1 MVCRA
6 WRGERA
12 QGRDLILHMGTA
24 QYKIWQPKIWIVLAA
39 IAGASGVALGA
50 YISHGLG
57 FITPDD
63 AREAA
68 RASLQSAVLYQLLH
82 ALALLGVGI
91 WAQVS
96 GGGRVLA
103 AAGTLLTLGIVL
115 FCGLIYARHLAGF
128 DGLRA
133 FVPWGGGCFILGWIC
148 VGISAFCGAKPENDS
163 KAP

>member
-1 MVCRA
+1 MVRRT

-12 QGRDLILHMGTA
+12 QSRDLILRMETA
-24 QYKIWQPKIWIVLAA
+24 AAKIWIVLAA

-50 YISHGLG
+50 YISHGLT
-57 FITPDD
+57 FMTPDD

-68 RASLQSAVLYQLLH
+68 RASLQSAVHYQMVH

-96 GGGRVLA
+96 GGGRLLA
-103 AAGTLLTLGIVL
+103 AAGTLLVLGMVL

-128 DGLRA
+128 DALGA
-133 FVPWGGGCFILGWIC
+133 FVPWGGGCFIFGWLCLGLAAVC
-148 VGISAFCGAKPENDS
+148 PPKR
-163 KAP
+163 

>member
-12 QGRDLILHMGTA
+12 QGRNLIPHMINA
-24 QYKIWQPKIWIVLAA
+24 QHKIWIVLAA

-50 YISHGLG
+50 YISHGLS

-68 RASLQSAVLYQLLH
+68 RASLQSAVQYQMLH

-96 GGGRVLA
+96 GGGRLLA

-128 DGLRA
+128 DALRA
-133 FVPWGGGCFILGWIC
+133 LVPWGGGCFILGWLC
-148 VGISAFCGAKPENDS
+148 LGLAALFGAKR
-163 KAP
+163 